1 MWVIKVLWTFLWEVF
16 MTKEATF
23 KEAYKKDR
31 RRVFLFIYSVIL
43 TVMVILVT
51 KRMIN
56 IADEFVEF
64 KQTHAQSVS
73 VAREQA
79 NGIIDTAVAQTASE
93 HLYAEEDLLRDNIT
107 TKQEVIGTQGGVVVP
122 KETIASGTQT
132 ASTIEASGPYNRR
145 DALLKEFE
153 RIR

>member
-43 TVMVILVT
+43 TVMVILVI

-79 NGIIDTAVAQTASE
+79 NGII
-93 HLYAEEDLLRDNIT
+93 
-107 TKQEVIGTQGGVVVP
+107 GTQGEVVVP

>member
-1 MWVIKVLWTFLWEVF
+1 MWGIKVLWTFLWEVF

-43 TVMVILVT
+43 TVTVILVT

-73 VAREQA
+73 VAKEQA
-79 NGIIDTAVAQTASE
+79 NGIIDTAVAETANE
-93 HLYAEEDLLRDNIT
+93 HIQAEKDLLRDNIT
-107 TKQEVIGTQGGVVVP
+107 TKQEVIGTQGEVVVP
-122 KETIASGTQT
+122 KEDMASGIQT
-132 ASTIEASGPYNRR
+132 ASAIVASGPYNRR